1 MSGSDVARARKPKP
15 EDFLGSLEARVM
27 RVLWKHGEQTVSDVL
42 ERLNARTR
50 KQLAYNTVMSVMA
63 RLERKGILERRRE
76 GRAYVYWPPAD
87 EETFLRDQAEVA
99 AGDLLGGFGDLAVV
113 GLARR
118 LEDYPELR
126 AELEELLEQIDDE
139 EE

>member
-1 MSGSDVARARKPKP
+1 MARARKPSP
-15 EDFLGSLEARVM
+15 EDFLGSLETRTM

-76 GRAYVYWPPAD
+76 GRAYVYWPRSN
-87 EETFLRDQAEVA
+87 EQTFLRDQAEEA

-126 AELEELLEQIDDE
+126 AELEELLEQIDDSE
-139 EE
+139 E

>member
-1 MSGSDVARARKPKP
+1 MAPSRKPSP
-15 EDFLGSLEARVM
+15 DDFLGSLEARIM
-27 RVLWKHGEQTVSDVL
+27 RALWKHGEQSVSEVL
-42 ERLNARTR
+42 ERLNARSR

-63 RLERKGILERRRE
+63 RLERKGVLDRRRE
-76 GRAYVYWPPAD
+76 GRAYIYWPPRD
-87 EETFLRDQAEVA
+87 EQAFLRDQAEAA
-99 AGDLLGGFGDLAVV
+99 AGDLLNGFGDLAVA

-118 LEDYPELR
+118 LGDHPELR

>member
-1 MSGSDVARARKPKP
+1 MIGVDVARARKPSP
-15 EDFLGSLEARVM
+15 DDFLGSLEARIM
-27 RVLWKHGEQTVSDVL
+27 RVHWKHGELTVSDVL
-42 ERLNARTR
+42 ERLNARTH

-63 RLERKGILERRRE
+63 RLEHKGILERRRE
-76 GRAYVYWPPAD
+76 GRAYVYWPRAD
-87 EETFLRDQAEVA
+87 EQTFLRDQAEEA

-139 EE
+139 E